1 MDSSNTHRHAT
12 VLTDKDFYKLSPKW
26 KRRVARDYQNCLVY
40 VKLVG
45 VVALSRGDEMFLGLK
60 LEMHE

>member
-26 KRRVARDYQNCLVY
+26 KRRVARDYQNRLVY